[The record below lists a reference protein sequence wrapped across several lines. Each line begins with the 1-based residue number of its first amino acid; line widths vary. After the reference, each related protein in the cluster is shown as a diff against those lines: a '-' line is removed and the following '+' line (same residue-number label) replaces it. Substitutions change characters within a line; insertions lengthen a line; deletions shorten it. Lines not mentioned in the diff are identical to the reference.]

1 MSAHLLLQL
10 NLKFLF
16 GKKIRINNLSP
27 VDPRNP
33 KADPRDPE
41 GLKEHNI
48 LVHLLFCF
56 V

>member
-1 MSAHLLLQL
+1 MSTHLL

-16 GKKIRINNLSP
+16 AKKKKGIHNLST
-27 VDPRNP
+27 VNSRNL
-33 KADPRDPE
+33 KTDPRDPE
-41 GLKEHNI
+41 GLKEQNI